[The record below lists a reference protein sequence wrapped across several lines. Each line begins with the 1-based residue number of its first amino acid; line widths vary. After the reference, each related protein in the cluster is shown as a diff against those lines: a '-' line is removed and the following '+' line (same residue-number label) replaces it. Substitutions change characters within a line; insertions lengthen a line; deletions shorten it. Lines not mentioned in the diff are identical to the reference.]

1 MIQQI
6 HQCQT
11 QRGSGAQKQPPP
23 TSQVSNSKKILIV
36 ISNQLCRSERIL
48 EEEGTSVAPPQR
60 LRSVAAS
67 HAAPPISG
75 SRKRLEN
82 RNEADIASGDTGDS
96 ETDEDGGNN
105 EEDGFNNE
113 EECSD
118 KEESGN
124 NHSNDENDNN
134 GSQGEKESTR

>member
-6 HQCQT
+6 HQCQK

>member
-48 EEEGTSVAPPQR
+48 EEEGTSVALLNAYAPLQPPTQPHPF
-60 LRSVAAS
+60 LEAA
-67 HAAPPISG
+67 
-75 SRKRLEN
+75 
-82 RNEADIASGDTGDS
+82 
-96 ETDEDGGNN
+96 
-105 EEDGFNNE
+105 
-113 EECSD
+113 
-118 KEESGN
+118 
-124 NHSNDENDNN
+124 N
-134 GSQGEKESTR
+134 GSKTGTRQTLPQVTQVTVKLTKTAAIMKKT

>member
-96 ETDEDGGNN
+96 E
-105 EEDGFNNE
+105 
-113 EECSD
+113 
-118 KEESGN
+118 
-124 NHSNDENDNN
+124 
-134 GSQGEKESTR
+134 STKTAAIIKKNAVT

>member
-48 EEEGTSVAPPQR
+48 EEEGTSMAPPQR

>member
-6 HQCQT
+6 HQCQK
-11 QRGSGAQKQPPP
+11 QRGSSAQKQPPP

-75 SRKRLEN
+75 SRKQLEN
-82 RNEADIASGDTGDS
+82 RNEADIENGTTSIALDDV
-96 ETDEDGGNN
+96 EDDGGN
-105 EEDGFNNE
+105 DGG
-113 EECSD
+113 D
-118 KEESGN
+118 V
-124 NHSNDENDNN
+124 
-134 GSQGEKESTR
+134 